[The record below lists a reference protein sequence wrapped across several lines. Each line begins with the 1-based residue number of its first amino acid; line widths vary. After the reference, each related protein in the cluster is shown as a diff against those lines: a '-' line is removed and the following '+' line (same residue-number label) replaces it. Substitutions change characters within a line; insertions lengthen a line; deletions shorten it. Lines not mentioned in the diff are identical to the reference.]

1 MNLKREIEKLREWK
15 NAVILAHNYQI
26 TEIQEVADFV
36 GDSLELARMATKTKT
51 DIIVFCGVD
60 FMAETASVLNP
71 DKKVLIPTREA
82 RCPMAAQLPAEMV
95 KKVKEENPDVP
106 FVIYVNSLA
115 EAKAEADICCTSANA
130 AKVVESLKSDKV
142 FLGPDANLAW
152 FAAQKTGKE
161 VIPVPSDGYCYVH
174 KKFSKEDVLR
184 VRKDHP
190 DAVVIVHPECN
201 PDVQLA
207 ADYVGSTSQMVKFA
221 RESEA
226 EKIVVG
232 TEVGLVELMKR
243 EIPDKTFIPLRV
255 SVCEEMKMHT
265 LERLRD
271 ALKYEREVVKVPEEI
286 AERALKAVKRML
298 EVS

>member
-1 MNLKREIEKLREWK
+1 MDLKREIEKLREQK

-36 GDSLELARMATKTKT
+36 GDSLELARMATKTKA

>member
-1 MNLKREIEKLREWK
+1 MDLKREIEKLKEQK

-26 TEIQEVADFV
+26 AEIQEMADFV
-36 GDSLELARMATKTKT
+36 GDSLELARIATKTKA

-60 FMAETASVLNP
+60 FMAETASILNP
-71 DKKVLIPTREA
+71 DKKVIIPTKEA

-95 KKVKEENPDVP
+95 RKVKEKNPGIP

-115 EAKAEADICCTSANA
+115 KAKAEADVCCTSANA
-130 AKVVESLKSDKV
+130 AKIVESLESDKV

-152 FAAQKTGKE
+152 HAAQKTGKE
-161 VIPVPSDGYCYVH
+161 VVPVPSDGHCYVH
-174 KKFSKEDVLR
+174 KKFSKEDVLK
-184 VRKDHP
+184 VRKEHP
-190 DAVVIVHPECN
+190 DAVVIVHPECD
-201 PDVQLA
+201 PEVQLA

-226 EKIVVG
+226 EKIAVG
-232 TEVGLVELMKR
+232 TEIGLVELMKR

-265 LERLRD
+265 LEKLRD
-271 ALKYEREVVKVPEEI
+271 ALKYEKEVVKVPDDV

-298 EVS
+298 ELS

>member
-1 MNLKREIEKLREWK
+1 MEVEKLREQK
-15 NAVILAHNYQI
+15 NAAILAHNYQ
-26 TEIQEVADFV
+26 TGEIQEVADFV
-36 GDSLELARMATKTKT
+36 GDSLELARMATKTKA

-60 FMAETASVLNP
+60 FMAETASILNP

-95 KKVKEENPDVP
+95 RKVKEENPEIP
-106 FVIYVNSLA
+106 FIIYVNSLA
-115 EAKAEADICCTSANA
+115 EAKAESDVCCTSANA

-161 VIPVPSDGYCYVH
+161 VIPVPSDGHCYVH

-184 VRKDHP
+184 VRKEHP

-221 RESEA
+221 RKSEA

-232 TEVGLVELMKR
+232 TEIGLVELMRR
-243 EIPDKTFIPLRV
+243 EIPDKTFVPLRV
-255 SVCEEMKMHT
+255 SVCEEMKMQT
-265 LERLRD
+265 LEKLRD

>member
-1 MNLKREIEKLREWK
+1 MDLKREVEKLREQK
-15 NAVILAHNYQI
+15 NAAILAHNYQ
-26 TEIQEVADFV
+26 TGEIQEVADFV
-36 GDSLELARMATKTKT
+36 GDSLELARMATKTKA

-60 FMAETASVLNP
+60 FMAETASILNP

-95 KKVKEENPDVP
+95 RKVKEENPEIP
-106 FVIYVNSLA
+106 FIIYVNSLA
-115 EAKAEADICCTSANA
+115 EAKAESDVCCTSANA

-161 VIPVPSDGYCYVH
+161 VIPVPSDGHCYVH

-184 VRKDHP
+184 VRKEHP

-221 RESEA
+221 RKSEA

-232 TEVGLVELMKR
+232 TEIGLVELMRR
-243 EIPDKTFIPLRV
+243 EIPDKTFVPLRV
-255 SVCEEMKMHT
+255 SVCEEMKMQT
-265 LERLRD
+265 LEKLRD

>member
-243 EIPDKTFIPLRV
+243 EIPDKTFIPPRV